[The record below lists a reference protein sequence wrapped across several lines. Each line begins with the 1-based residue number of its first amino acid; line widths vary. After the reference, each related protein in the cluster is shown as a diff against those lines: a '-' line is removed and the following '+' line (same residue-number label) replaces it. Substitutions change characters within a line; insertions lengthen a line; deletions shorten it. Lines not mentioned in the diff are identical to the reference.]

1 MKWHHLSLLVMGGC
15 LAFQCP
21 AADPDK
27 SVAQDVSAIYG
38 QWRLVGASANIPVE
52 CRRVTL
58 NIDPSGMMAER
69 SSSSHGE
76 LFSLQARTHIHRQG
90 SLYVLDLSR
99 VRHNGEPDCQGQ
111 SASKVMKNL
120 PNQLEFELSGNRLFH
135 YIAGRD
141 QGAYLRYERVAATPL
156 TAGTA
161 DLDGSVDTA
170 SP

>member
-1 MKWHHLSLLVMGGC
+1 MKWYHLGLLVMGGS
-15 LAFQCP
+15 LAYQSL
-21 AADPDK
+21 AAGADENSSRDIH
-27 SVAQDVSAIYG
+27 AIYG
-38 QWRLVGASANIPVE
+38 QWRLVGASGSIPVE
-52 CRRVTL
+52 CRRATL
-58 NIDPSGMMAER
+58 DIDPSGMLVER
-69 SSSSHGE
+69 TFSPHGE

-111 SASKVMKNL
+111 SANKVMKQL

-161 DLDGSVDTA
+161 DLDGSVETA